1 MRNREPV
8 LLTNELEIGFT
19 VSKYRKD
26 SVYSGINISAANGEL
41 VALIGQNGIGK
52 STLLRT
58 LANLQKALSGE
69 ILIKDT
75 EISEYKRIEIAR
87 IISFVSTEPVRIANL
102 KVFELVALGRFPHTN
117 WAGRLKQGDRKVVQE
132 AIRLVGLEGF
142 EQKPVSEI
150 SDGERQRAMIAR
162 TLAQETGIVILD
174 EPTAFLDLPG
184 KYEIIQILN
193 DLASNTGKTIIF
205 STHDLNIALHQADKI
220 WLMLPGEI
228 VAGAPE
234 DLVLKPR
241 FVTDNLDVL
250 AKLAARTGRCAAVV
264 GFVDLDRDLYN
275 AAAVCAHGEVVGQY
289 HKRLLPNTAV
299 FDEARY
305 FTPGYDSDPLELFVI
320 GGVKVGISI
329 CEDIWSPFGP
339 VAEQAAAGAELSI
352 NINGSP
358 FRAGKGA
365 DRER

>member
-1 MRNREPV
+1 MNHLEHVIR
-8 LLTNELEIGFT
+8 TCELEIGFT
-19 VSKYRKD
+19 VSKYRKHI
-26 SVYSGINISAANGEL
+26 VYSGINVSAAKGEL

-58 LANLQKALSGE
+58 LANLQRSLSGE

-75 EISEYKRIEIAR
+75 EISEYKRIEVAR

-102 KVFELVALGRFPHTN
+102 KVFDLVALGRFPHTN
-117 WAGRLKQGDRKVVQE
+117 WAGRLKQDDRKVVQE

-193 DLASNTGKTIIF
+193 DLAFNTGKTIIF
-205 STHDLNIALHQADKI
+205 STHDLNIALHHADKI

-234 DLVLKPR
+234 DLVLNNR
-241 FVTDNLDVL
+241 FSDIFKNSDLHFDVRKGDFRMPMDISGEIGLTGKGLTGLWTRKALERIGLKVT
-250 AKLAARTGRCAAVV
+250 
-264 GFVDLDRDLYN
+264 
-275 AAAVCAHGEVVGQY
+275 E
-289 HKRLLPNTAV
+289 
-299 FDEARY
+299 
-305 FTPGYDSDPLELFVI
+305 
-320 GGVKVGISI
+320 
-329 CEDIWSPFGP
+329 
-339 VAEQAAAGAELSI
+339 
-352 NINGSP
+352 
-358 FRAGKGA
+358 AGKQESVVTVKEKDGMIQWCLKTNNK
-365 DRER
+365 DFEFSSIYQLSLCLKSLFSKNSN